1 MGTCFFVLFFLL
13 AGLFT
18 VATAVRWF
26 EQTAEAVDQRWWNK
40 LALLVFMPFAVWL
53 FPSRVSAGRPTA
65 VPHHEPVRGF
75 GGLPKGGINEPTST
89 PNDEATPQ
97 PVIPLTD
104 GPPPGTPK
112 EFLGMPKIP
121 PKKAR
126 SRAAVDPEKLA
137 KLRQKMKEQGMIND
151 DDDDDDDA

>member
-1 MGTCFFVLFFLL
+1 MGTCFFVFLFLL

-40 LALLVFMPFAVWL
+40 LTLLVLMPFAVWL

-65 VPHHEPVRGF
+65 VPRHEPVRGF
-75 GGLPKGGINEPTST
+75 GGLPKGGIAEPVV
-89 PNDEATPQ
+89 
-97 PVIPLTD
+97 PVSPATD

-121 PKKAR
+121 PKKSGPR
-126 SRAAVDPEKLA
+126 SSVDPEKLA
-137 KLRQKMKEQGMIND
+137 KLRQKMKEQGMLD
-151 DDDDDDDA
+151 EEQS